1 MQEMW
6 TIIKMVI
13 TGMGLVLAG
22 LIILVFIPFYPLN
35 RIFWN
40 DSDES

>member
-1 MQEMW
+1 MKEIW

-22 LIILVFIPFYPLN
+22 LIILVFIPFYLLN